1 MKHSNGFFTALGHFW
16 HGFLS
21 LPWKRIG
28 LIALCSILALI
39 LIAMIFVTAYAE
51 YLLGLIKP
59 MTSESTAFS
68 EVTLPSDFT
77 GETIDPS
84 KITISPEPDVIIDHP
99 DILNIMLVGQ
109 DRRPGENYRTRSDA
123 MILCTINKRDHTVT
137 LTSFMRDLY
146 VNIPDH
152 RPYKMNQAYAWGGMT
167 TLSKTMMDNFGV
179 KVDSFIEVDF
189 SGFKDAVNLLGGV
202 YIELTAAEAEYMN
215 TNPLDGVDSSGWNL
229 KAGMQ
234 LLNGDQALAYSRIRY
249 IGNADFGRTERQRK
263 VLNAILDG
271 CRNMDLLQL
280 NNTLTT
286 ILPMIST
293 NMSTSTLLGY
303 ASELLPI
310 LPNCTVVNQ
319 RIPIDGSYS
328 FAWVGP
334 LDVILADMEL
344 NRQFL
349 IDTLLPN

>member
-1 MKHSNGFFTALGHFW
+1 MKHSNGFLAAMGNFW
-16 HGFLS
+16 RSFLS

-39 LIAMIFVTAYAE
+39 LIAMIFVTAYAD

-59 MTSESTAFS
+59 PTSESTAFS

-77 GETIDPS
+77 GGTIDPD
-84 KITISPEPDVIIDHP
+84 KVTLPPEPDVIIDHP

-109 DRRPGENYRTRSDA
+109 DRRPGENYLTRSDA
-123 MILCTINKRDHTVT
+123 MILCTINKRDRTVT

-167 TLSKTMMDNFGV
+167 TLSKTMLDNFGV

-189 SGFKDAVNLLGGV
+189 SGFKNVVNVLGGV
-202 YIELTAAEAEYMN
+202 YIELSAEEAAYMN
-215 TNPLDGVDSSGWNL
+215 TNNWDGLDATGWNL
-229 KAGMQ
+229 QAGMQ

-249 IGNADFGRTERQRK
+249 VGFADFGRTERQRK
-263 VLNAILDG
+263 VLNAILDS
-271 CRNMDLLQL
+271 CRNMDLPQL

-293 NMSTSTLLGY
+293 NMSTSTILGY

-310 LPNCTVVNQ
+310 LSNCAVVNQ

-328 FAWVGP
+328 FEWVGP
-334 LDVILADMEL
+334 LDVILADMRL